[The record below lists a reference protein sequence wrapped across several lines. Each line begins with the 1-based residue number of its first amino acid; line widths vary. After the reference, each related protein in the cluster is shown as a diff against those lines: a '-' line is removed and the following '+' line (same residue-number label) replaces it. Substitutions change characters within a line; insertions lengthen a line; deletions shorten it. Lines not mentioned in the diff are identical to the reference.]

1 MGMKSSLKSIRHRGR
16 RALARLR
23 WGAVD
28 GPVLFGNSF
37 PKSGTHLLTQ
47 VLEGFTAL
55 GPAVDSGLP
64 PVITFDGPTGK
75 PRPLSAILAD
85 LSRLQPGDVAYGHLH
100 AEPEIQAALC
110 ADGMA
115 PYFIYRD
122 PRDVVVSHVHYVTE
136 MEPNHVH
143 HRYYSEQLHT
153 FEERL
158 RVSILGLPELDV
170 PFPDIA
176 GRFAPYLG
184 WLERPEM
191 LSLRYEDFLAAPQE
205 TLGRVLDHATRRGF
219 KSRVERGQA
228 IEILQKHMDPKRS
241 PTFRS
246 GGAGGW
252 RKHFTPEI
260 TALFKQASGDLLT
273 RLGYEPD
280 ANWS

>member
-1 MGMKSSLKSIRHRGR
+1 MKSIRHSGR
-16 RALARLR
+16 RALARWR
-23 WGAVD
+23 WGALD

-75 PRPLSAILAD
+75 PRPLAAILVD
-85 LSRLQPGDVAYGHLH
+85 LARLRPGDVAYGHLH

-110 ADGMA
+110 ADGVV
-115 PYFIYRD
+115 PYFISRD

-143 HRYYSEQLHT
+143 HRYYTEKLHT

-191 LSLRYEDFLAAPQE
+191 LCLRYEDFLSTPQE
-205 TLGRVLDHATRRGF
+205 TLGRVLDHATARGF
-219 KSRVERGQA
+219 KCRVAREQA
-228 IEILQKHMDPKRS
+228 ISILHKHIDPKRS

-246 GGAGGW
+246 GQAGGW
-252 RKHFTPEI
+252 RKHFTPEVI
-260 TALFKQASGDLLT
+260 TLFKQASGDLLT